1 MKIEIWS
8 DFVCPFCYMGE
19 TILEKA
25 LLEIEHKGDVEIT
38 FKSFQ
43 LDPNAVRIVD
53 KNIYQIIAEKYGISY
68 EQSKA
73 SNDNIVKAGR
83 ELGLNYQMDI
93 LKPNNTAMAHEI
105 SKFAQSVG
113 KETILA
119 KRLFKAYFEEGADI
133 GDKETLLNLATEV
146 GLNLNELNKK
156 LDEGY
161 FKPEVL
167 QDQQQARE
175 LGINSVPHFV
185 INNKYSISGA
195 QGINHFIQVLNK
207 AYLE

>member
-25 LLEIEHKGDVEIT
+25 LLEIGHKGDVEIT

-83 ELGLNYQMDI
+83 EIGLNYQMDI
-93 LKPNNTAMAHEI
+93 MKPNNTAMAHEI

-113 KETILA
+113 KERVLV
-119 KRLFKAYFEEGADI
+119 KRFFKAYFEEGADI
-133 GDKETLLNLATEV
+133 GDKVTLLNLAAEV

-156 LDEGY
+156 LDEGF
-161 FKPEVL
+161 FKSEVL
-167 QDQQQARE
+167 QDQEQALRS
-175 LGINSVPHFV
+175 GINSVPHFV
-185 INNKYSISGA
+185 INNKYTISGA

-207 AYLE
+207 AYLD

>member
-25 LLEIEHKGDVEIT
+25 LLESEHKGDVEIT
-38 FKSFQ
+38 FRSFQ
-43 LDPNAVRIVD
+43 LDPNAVRIAD

-73 SNDNIVKAGR
+73 ANDDIVKAGR

-93 LKPNNTAMAHEI
+93 MKPNNTAMAHEI

-133 GDKETLLNLATEV
+133 GDKVTLLNLAAEV

-156 LDEGY
+156 LDEGF
-161 FKPEVL
+161 FKSEVL
-167 QDQQQARE
+167 QDQEQARA

-185 INNKYSISGA
+185 INNKYTISGA